1 MKYKKGDD
9 IYLKGQ
15 ITNVSSC
22 SEVSF
27 PYEVNTAD
35 EFIYVREKDIVSVN
49 EPEKPILTKEE
60 AEWLEGLIKFVKS
73 CGQSIYNT
81 LYYITRQGYGYLFE
95 YIDNDKDKS
104 FILSNRI
111 YPIGLYPDDLKE
123 RLVNALLYGYE
134 VKKEKMYVVFQVA
147 TEEYL
152 YTYDFGELRS
162 ACVSYAFAEESEEYH
177 FTQQKLEELNYWK
190 NPAFE
195 IKEV

>member
-1 MKYKKGDD
+1 M
-9 IYLKGQ
+9 
-15 ITNVSSC
+15 
-22 SEVSF
+22 
-27 PYEVNTAD
+27 
-35 EFIYVREKDIVSVN
+35 
-49 EPEKPILTKEE
+49 
-60 AEWLEGLIKFVKS
+60 
-73 CGQSIYNT
+73 
-81 LYYITRQGYGYLFE
+81 FE
-95 YIDNDKDKS
+95 YIDHDKDKS

-111 YPIGLYPDDLKE
+111 YPRELYPDDLKE

-152 YTYDFGELRS
+152 YTNDFGELRS
-162 ACVSYAFAEESEEYH
+162 ACVSYAFVEESEEYH